1 MINESDLVSLATS
14 YLNNVKCVIIVIE
27 SNNVKNSILN
37 PLTQNNRIRL
47 RLSGFFSGTVFLGE
61 LKKMN
66 IICLKIRK

>member
-61 LKKMN
+61 LKK
-66 IICLKIRK
+66 